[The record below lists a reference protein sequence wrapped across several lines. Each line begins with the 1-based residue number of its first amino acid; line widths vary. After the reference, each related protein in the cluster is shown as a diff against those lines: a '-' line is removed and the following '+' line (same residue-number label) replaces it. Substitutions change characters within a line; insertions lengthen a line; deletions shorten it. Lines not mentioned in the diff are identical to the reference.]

1 MQRQSNG
8 RIYLPDTSA
17 LIAAWQERYPRNM
30 FPAVWQFIDGLN
42 GRLMVCQE
50 VRTEIARHAGD
61 LLGWLDGAT
70 VDSGLSLNS
79 IDENAA
85 EAVQRH
91 FQSIARGWPHWGAVR
106 AGDHADPWV
115 IAYAQA
121 LGGTVVSEEQSGGN
135 KVKIPDVCR
144 TLGVAHINLLGLF
157 RAEGFSG

>member
-8 RIYLPDTSA
+8 KIYLPDTSA
-17 LIAAWQERYPRNM
+17 LIAAWQERYPRDM

-42 GRLMVCQE
+42 DRLMVCEE
-50 VRTEIARHAGD
+50 VQTEIARHSED
-61 LLGWLDGAT
+61 LLEWLEQST
-70 VDSGLSLNS
+70 VDSRLSLNS
-79 IDENAA
+79 LDENVA
-85 EAVQRH
+85 EAVQHH
-91 FQSIARGWPHWGAVR
+91 FQSIARGWPRWSAVR

-121 LGGTVVSEEQSGGN
+121 LNGVVVSEEQSGGN

-157 RAEGFSG
+157 RAEGFSR